1 MRNHP
6 RDPSRRAF
14 VATGAAALLSMG
26 ATRLPRFELTAQQAV
41 DRIRANAGVPWRET
55 TVDTFKAGD
64 PQTVVTGI
72 ATTVMATLPVLRQA
86 AGAGRNLIVT
96 WEPTF
101 YNGNDDPG
109 TRAADPVYL
118 AKKKFIEEHRL
129 VIWRF
134 SDHWGARV
142 PNELTSALADTLGW
156 AKLRT
161 AGNPLIYSIPST
173 TLGALAAHTR
183 ARLGVRGGMR
193 IIGKSGMRIQRVL
206 LSPGTTSLQTTIDNL
221 PQADVI
227 LSGEPREW
235 EAVEYVADTAAAGQ
249 PKGMIA
255 VGRVVS
261 EEPGMRACAAWLRTL
276 VPEVPVEAI
285 AVGDPYWRPP
295 PSPELRRAGAF
306 AKASASAKATAD
318 KTEGRPL

>member
-1 MRNHP
+1 MSIRSH
-6 RDPSRRAF
+6 DPSRRQF
-14 VATGAAALLSMG
+14 VAAGTAVLISAGAA
-26 ATRLPRFELTAQQAV
+26 RLPRFELTAQQAI

-64 PQTVVTGI
+64 PRTVVTGI

-96 WEPTF
+96 CEPTF

-109 TRAADPVYL
+109 TRASDPVYL
-118 AKKKFIEEHRL
+118 AKKAFIEEHHL

-142 PNELTSALADTLGW
+142 PDEFATALADTLGW

-161 AGNPLIYSIPST
+161 PDNPLIFIYAIPST
-173 TLGALAAHTR
+173 TLGELAAHAR
-183 ARLGVRGGMR
+183 ARLGVRGGLR
-193 IIGKSGMRIQRVL
+193 VVGNTGMRIRRVL
-206 LSPGTTSLQTTIDNL
+206 VSPGTTTLQATVENL
-221 PQADVI
+221 PHADVI

-235 EAVEYVADTAAAGQ
+235 EAVEYVFDTASAGQ

-276 VPEVPVEAI
+276 ITEVPVDAI
-285 AVGDPYWRPP
+285 AVGDPYWRP
-295 PSPELRRAGAF
+295 AF
-306 AKASASAKATAD
+306 AKAAAGRPAFA
-318 KTEGRPL
+318 EAAAGRPL